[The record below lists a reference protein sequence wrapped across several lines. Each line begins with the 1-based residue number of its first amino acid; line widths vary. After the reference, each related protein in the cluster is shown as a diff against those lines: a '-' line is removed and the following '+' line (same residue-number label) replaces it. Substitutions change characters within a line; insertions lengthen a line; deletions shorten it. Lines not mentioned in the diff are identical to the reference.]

1 MGVWCR
7 ERLLISA
14 DFAISGRPI
23 GVDHPPYLI
32 AEMSANHNGNFD
44 RAMAILEACAEAG
57 ADAVKLQTYRA
68 DTITIDHDG
77 PGFIIEGGLW
87 HGRKLYDLY
96 DEAHTPWEWHEPL
109 FRRGRE
115 LGIAVFSSP
124 FDYTAVDFLQG
135 LDAPAYKIAS
145 FEIVDL
151 PLIRRVAATG
161 RPMIISTGIAN
172 EAEIAAAVDAAQAGG
187 CRTICLLHCVSG
199 YPAPAEDAN
208 LATIADMQ
216 QRFGVQIGLSD
227 HTMGIAVPVAAVALG
242 ATVIEK
248 HVTLRRVDG
257 GPDSTFSLEPEEL
270 EAMIAA
276 MRTAWQARGSVD
288 YSRKQSEISNA
299 QFRRSLYVVE
309 DIPAGEVLTARNVR
323 SIRPGF
329 GLAPKHF
336 DMVLGRIASRLL
348 KRGEP
353 LRPDMIETFIDPDKP
368 VV

>member
-1 MGVWCR
+1 MSV
-7 ERLLISA
+7 
-14 DFAISGRPI
+14 DFSISGRSI
-23 GVDHPPYLI
+23 GADHPPYLI
-32 AEMSANHNGNFD
+32 AEMSANHNGSFD

-68 DTITIDHDG
+68 DTITINHDG
-77 PGFIIEGGLW
+77 PGFVIKGGLW

-115 LGIAVFSSP
+115 LGVAVFSSP
-124 FDYTAVDFLQG
+124 FDYTAVDLLEK

-172 EAEIAAAVDAAQAGG
+172 EAEMTAAVEAARAGG
-187 CRTICLLHCVSG
+187 CRKICLLHCVSG

-216 QRFGVQIGLSD
+216 RRFGVQIGLSD

-248 HVTLRRVDG
+248 HVTLRRADG
-257 GPDSTFSLEPEEL
+257 GPDSAFSLQPEEL
-270 EAMIAA
+270 KAMIEAM
-276 MRTAWQARGSVD
+276 RVAWQARGRID
-288 YSRKQSEISNA
+288 YSRKQSEAGNA
-299 QFRRSLYVVE
+299 QFRRSLYVVA
-309 DIPAGEVLTARNVR
+309 DIPAGAVLTEANVR
-323 SIRPGF
+323 SIRPGL
-329 GLAPKHF
+329 GLAPKHL
-336 DMVLGRIASRLL
+336 DVVLGRMASRPL

-353 LRPDMIETFIDPDKP
+353 LRADMIEDFPDPDRP
-368 VV
+368 TE